1 MFLFGLMLL
10 LPKYVMLLQCSAS
23 CDFCTKFSPVPIHF
37 LLRLLLITSQIRMFP
52 VLLMTCSPVLCSSG
66 DAGSKQQSKHC
77 HYWWQKANTIWRPP
91 SKESWT
97 WLWKLSWR
105 CPGTPSYPIRKTL
118 LGSRCVWKRCLG
130 SGVKWWKLPLQSNI
144 SFKCWKKPFISQGD

>member
-1 MFLFGLMLL
+1 MPLHAINIVNFYPFSEVTEAQRYWGKEKFQHRKLPTFHCLAELMFLFGLMLL

-66 DAGSKQQSKHC
+66 DPGSK
-77 HYWWQKANTIWRPP
+77 
-91 SKESWT
+91 
-97 WLWKLSWR
+97 
-105 CPGTPSYPIRKTL
+105 
-118 LGSRCVWKRCLG
+118 
-130 SGVKWWKLPLQSNI
+130 
-144 SFKCWKKPFISQGD
+144 